1 MAAGFRVRKEEY
13 TTLGDFIRTS
23 FVRDQPAILVRFPK
37 MNAAYL
43 TAFTAKLTEVK
54 TLESGLVLTEQQKNA
69 TASLYAEAT
78 VVNEDLNF
86 LISYLKRAKLNTTEV
101 SKLKRYLSISNIE
114 GAVLQMESVKQY
126 VVANSAA
133 LIAEGMAATF
143 VTGFDAH
150 KVSLT
155 QKNALQNSV
164 MNARKVLTDAN
175 VDKYDALYNYI
186 ADIADAGKLV
196 FAKSIVKDEYNITK
210 VISRMR
216 AGNGGVKPPKIG

>member
-1 MAAGFRVRKEEY
+1 MGTGFRVRKEEY

-23 FVRDQPAILVRFPK
+23 FVRDQAAILVRFPK

-69 TASLYAEAT
+69 TASLYAEADI
-78 VVNEDLNF
+78 VNEDLNF

-101 SKLKRYLSISNIE
+101 SKLKRDLSISNIE

-133 LIAEGMAATF
+133 LIAEGMAAGF
-143 VTGFDAH
+143 VVAFDAR

-164 MNARKVLTDAN
+164 MNARKTLTDAN
-175 VDKYDALYNYI
+175 VDKYEALYDYI
-186 ADIADAGKLV
+186 VDIVDAGKLV
-196 FAKSIVKDEYNITK
+196 FAKSVVKDEYNVSKILK
-210 VISRMR
+210 RMR
-216 AGNGGVKPPKIG
+216 VGNGGGTPPKIG